1 MTLKIYLKVKVSS
14 TDGWPP
20 LSSTIFVR
28 TMFL

>member
-1 MTLKIYLKVKVSS
+1 MTLKTYLKVKVNS
-14 TDGWPP
+14 TGGWLP

>member
-1 MTLKIYLKVKVSS
+1 MTLKIYFKVKVNS
-14 TDGWPP
+14 TGGWPL